1 MIEEWM
7 WVIWLCIFVLALVIE
22 ASGPEIVSIWFAG
35 GALVSLIISFIEGV
49 PWWIESIVFAVVS
62 AALLIFVRPMLSK
75 LIKRDVV
82 SSNAD
87 TMTGKKGTITEDITE
102 LKSGEVTVDGVIWTA
117 ISTKESDTIVKG
129 TVVKVLSI
137 DGNKLVVTP
146 IK

>member
-1 MIEEWM
+1 MIEQWM
-7 WVIWLCIFVLALVIE
+7 WVIWLCVFVAALIIE
-22 ASGPEIVSIWFAG
+22 ASGPEVVSIWFAG
-35 GALVSLIISFIEGV
+35 GALISLVISFIEGV
-49 PWWIESIVFAVVS
+49 PWWIEAIVFAVVS

-75 LIKRDVV
+75 LIKRDIV

-87 TMTGKKGTITEDITE
+87 AMTGKKGTITEDISE
-102 LKSGEVTVDGVIWTA
+102 LKSGEVNVDGVIWTA

-146 IK
+146 VK